1 MVALSRPFE
10 PRIYNGRKENEMSAY
25 LIFTREQTLDA
36 EELALYW
43 RKIQV
48 TFAGHEV
55 KVLAAYGAHE
65 DLEGPRTEGTVIAE
79 FPSMESAR
87 AWYDSP
93 SYRDARQHR
102 LRGAIY
108 RGTLVAGV

>member
-1 MVALSRPFE
+1 M
-10 PRIYNGRKENEMSAY
+10 
-25 LIFTREQTLDA
+25 
-36 EELALYW
+36 
-43 RKIQV
+43 
-48 TFAGHEV
+48 
-55 KVLAAYGAHE
+55 KVLAAYGAYE

-79 FPSMESAR
+79 FPSMEAAK

-102 LRGAIY
+102 LGGTVY

>member
-1 MVALSRPFE
+1 
-10 PRIYNGRKENEMSAY
+10 MSAY

-43 RKIQV
+43 SKIRA
-48 TFAGHEV
+48 TFAGHDV
-55 KVLAAYGAHE
+55 KILAAYGAHE

-79 FPSMESAR
+79 FSSVEAAR

-102 LRGAIY
+102 LRGAVY